1 MPTYTI
7 RLILALAANRW
18 WEVNHLDVKTVFLS
32 EELEEEVYVAQHEGY
47 VEKGK
52 ERMVLKLSKA
62 LYGFE
67 IGTKSLEYEAWQNSK
82 NAWVQQMC

>member
-1 MPTYTI
+1 
-7 RLILALAANRW
+7 
-18 WEVNHLDVKTVFLS
+18 
-32 EELEEEVYVAQHEGY
+32 
-47 VEKGK
+47 
-52 ERMVLKLSKA
+52 MVLKLSKA